1 MVFLIIILP
10 FRALSGN
17 IIKEITN
24 RDARMKKSI
33 STATV
38 NTTQANDDAHF
49 AKLSLQEFR
58 ALCDENARLAQAENE
73 AYAARPDVQES
84 FRSLYFDGSHGEFYN
99 KSLATLT
106 HEWQTL
112 SALKVSISAVTGIEP
127 ECVWTTLAE
136 LISTGLVEKKL
147 VTPLSVNVDVKLLKH
162 TFRLVTKQ

>member
-1 MVFLIIILP
+1 LIIILP
-10 FRALSGN
+10 FRALAGN

-127 ECVWTTLAE
+127 ECVWTTLAD

-147 VTPLSVNVDVKLLKH
+147 VTPLSVNIDVKLLKY
-162 TFRLVTKQ
+162 TFRLVTK